1 MSALED
7 MRREVEMLGQR
18 LADAEDDEA
27 DAIRLRMMVDVML
40 SDAIEDLAAAEVE
53 AESEAKS

>member
-1 MSALED
+1 MNALD
-7 MRREVEMLGQR
+7 DLRREVEILGQR
-18 LADAEDDEA
+18 VADAEDAEA
-27 DAIRLRMMVDVML
+27 DAIRLRMKVDVML